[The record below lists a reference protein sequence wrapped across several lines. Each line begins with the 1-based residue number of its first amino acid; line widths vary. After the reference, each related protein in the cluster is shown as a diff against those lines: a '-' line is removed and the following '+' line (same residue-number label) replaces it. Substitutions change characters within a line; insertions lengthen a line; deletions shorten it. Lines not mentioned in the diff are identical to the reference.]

1 MIPNVKQSEEY
12 FSLPT
17 LHTTDEHLAN
27 GEASS
32 RANQVLNFEHKG
44 KISHILHCEASLA
57 NFVTVI
63 KAGTLKGFATPLK
76 CFNSELAF

>member
-1 MIPNVKQSEEY
+1 MLNKEEY

-32 RANQVLNFEHKG
+32 RANEVLNFEHKG
-44 KISHILHCEASLA
+44 NIFHFLHHGASLA
-57 NFVTVI
+57 VFVTVVI
-63 KAGTLKGFATPLK
+63 KAGTLKGFSTPCK